1 MELSIRNLIEAKR
14 DGQTLTDGD
23 VERLVT
29 GIVDGSVPDLEL
41 GALLM
46 ALQWQ
51 GAELEETIAWTRAM
65 RDSGRVLSFEGMDRP
80 LVDKHSTG
88 GVGDKVTLVLAPLA
102 AALGMAMPTMT
113 GRSLGHTGGTIDK
126 LLAMPGL
133 RVDLNESEVRSGLE
147 HEGFA
152 FFEAGPEFAPAD
164 RRVYAARDRTGT
176 VPCLPMIV
184 ASILSKKLSSGTE
197 ALVLDVK
204 VGRGAFM
211 RSKELAHELGEAL
224 VEVATR
230 LGCPTRYRL
239 GGMDQPL
246 GRAVGSSLEFLEA
259 LACLQGGGPPDL
271 RAHIIELAADMLEL
285 SGLSEGRIR
294 DRARAGTALDKGEVL
309 ALFRAGLIRQGALPA
324 AVHDPVEALPR
335 APIVQKMLLEDHDEG
350 LIIDLD
356 PMLVAQAA
364 MSLGSPRDPAV
375 GVECLAKPGEVRSK
389 GEPIFR
395 IHGCSR
401 REVAA
406 ATRLLIQAIKIDVI

>member
-1 MELSIRNLIEAKR
+1 MGSSTRDLIQAKR
-14 DGQTLTDGD
+14 DGHALDDAD
-23 VERLVT
+23 VKRLVG
-29 GIVDGSVPDLEL
+29 GIVDGSLPDLEL

-51 GAELEETIAWTRAM
+51 GAELEETVSWTRAM
-65 RDSGRVLSFEGMDRP
+65 RDSGRILTFEGLDRP

-102 AALGMAMPTMT
+102 SALGMAMPTMT

-133 RVDLNESEVRSGLE
+133 RVDLTESEVRAGLE
-147 HEGFA
+147 NEGFA

-164 RRVYAARDRTGT
+164 RRIYAARDRTAT

-184 ASILSKKLSSGTE
+184 SSILSKKLCSGSE
-197 ALVLDVK
+197 SLVLDVK

-211 RSKELAHELGEAL
+211 HSKELAHELGEAL
-224 VEVATR
+224 VEVASR
-230 LGCPTRYRL
+230 LGCPARYRL

-259 LACLQGGGPPDL
+259 LACLQGGGPQDL
-271 RAHIIELAADMLEL
+271 RAHVIELACDMLEI
-285 SGLSEGRIR
+285 SGLSEGRIK
-294 DRARAGTALDKGEVL
+294 DRARAGAILDRAQALERFG
-309 ALFRAGLIRQGALPA
+309 AALIRQGADPA
-324 AVHDPVEALPR
+324 AVEDPVEALPR
-335 APIVQKMLLEDHDEG
+335 ASIVQKMLMEDHDEG

-364 MSLGSPRDPAV
+364 AALGSPGDPAV
-375 GVECLAKPGEVRSK
+375 GVECLAKPGEVRSR

-395 IHGCSR
+395 IHGNSR
-401 REVAA
+401 GSVALA
-406 ATRLLIQAIKIDVI
+406 VRRLTEAIKIDVL